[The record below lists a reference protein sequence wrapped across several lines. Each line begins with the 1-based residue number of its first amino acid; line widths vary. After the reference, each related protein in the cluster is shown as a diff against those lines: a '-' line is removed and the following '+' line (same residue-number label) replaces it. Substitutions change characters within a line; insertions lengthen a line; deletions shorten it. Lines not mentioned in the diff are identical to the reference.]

1 MVLLTADDSL
11 TADVGRVGKGCG
23 NLWIEVDHKVTL
35 LRKLLVAV
43 FDLLRDPLSEVVAE
57 QRIDHINDPL
67 PWQLDDISF
76 LRQV

>member
-11 TADVGRVGKGCG
+11 TADVGRVGKRCG

-67 PWQLDDISF
+67 PRQLDDISL